1 MRTKS
6 KWFAKAQTRQPAVLA
21 GAVALN
27 IWRLGLHS
35 IKRMRGAQ
43 FEIEASR
50 QYFDFLREYLVFLNH
65 VVDRFA
71 FERLEQ
77 AERQQFTSA
86 LVKKT
91 AEFLSE
97 NEARLL
103 GGEEAP
109 IVEHFIDSFNQ
120 RGEDYAGFGL
130 DEGRPDFAFMR
141 YCGFQLAEVVSEQDR
156 HWVMDQV
163 MAIEA
168 PEAIDT
174 LLKLLDNLFA
184 TAGQNQS
191 AA

>member
-6 KWFAKAQTRQPAVLA
+6 KWFAKEQAREPQILA
-21 GAVALN
+21 GAIALN
-27 IWRLGLHS
+27 IWRLGLYS
-35 IKRMRGAQ
+35 INRMRSAQ
-43 FEIEASR
+43 FEIEATR

-71 FERLEQ
+71 FERLNND
-77 AERQQFTSA
+77 ERQQFTSA

-109 IVEHFIDSFNQ
+109 IIEQFIQSFNQ
-120 RGEDYAGFGL
+120 RGEDYATFGL
-130 DEGRPDFAFMR
+130 DAGVPDFAFMR
-141 YCGFQLAEVVSEQDR
+141 YCGFQLAEVVSVQDR

-174 LLKLLDNLFA
+174 LIKLMDNLFA
-184 TAGQNQS
+184 TAGKT

>member
-6 KWFAKAQTRQPAVLA
+6 KWFAKGQAREPEILA
-21 GAVALN
+21 GAVGLN
-27 IWRLGLHS
+27 TWRLGLHS
-35 IKRMRGAQ
+35 IKRMRGAN

-65 VVDRFA
+65 AVDRFA
-71 FERLEQ
+71 FERLDDGQ
-77 AERQQFTSA
+77 RRKFTSA

-109 IVEHFIDSFNQ
+109 IFDQFIQCFNQ
-120 RGEDYAGFGL
+120 RGEDYATFGL
-130 DEGRPDFAFMR
+130 DDGRPDFAFMR
-141 YCGFQLAEVVSEQDR
+141 YCGFRLADVVSEQDR
-156 HWVMDQV
+156 QWVMDQV

-174 LLKLLDNLFA
+174 LLKLMDNLFA
-184 TAGQNQS
+184 TAGKT

>member
-6 KWFAKAQTRQPAVLA
+6 KWFAKEQTREPQVLA
-21 GAVALN
+21 GAIALN

-35 IKRMRGAQ
+35 INRMRSAQ
-43 FEIEASR
+43 FEIEATR

-71 FERLEQ
+71 FERLTSD
-77 AERQQFTSA
+77 ERQKFTSA

-103 GGEEAP
+103 GGKEAP
-109 IVEHFIDSFNQ
+109 IIEQFIQSFNQ
-120 RGEDYAGFGL
+120 RGEDYATFGL
-130 DEGRPDFAFMR
+130 DAGVPDFAFMR
-141 YCGFQLAEVVSEQDR
+141 YCGFQLAEVVSVQDR

-174 LLKLLDNLFA
+174 LIKLMDNLFA
-184 TAGQNQS
+184 TAGKTVV
-191 AA
+191 

>member
-6 KWFAKAQTRQPAVLA
+6 KWFAKEQTREPEVLA
-21 GAVALN
+21 GAIALN
-27 IWRLGLHS
+27 TWRLGLHS
-35 IKRMRGAQ
+35 ITRMRGVQ

-50 QYFDFLREYLVFLNH
+50 QYFDFLREYLAFLNH

-71 FERLEQ
+71 FERLSDED
-77 AERQQFTSA
+77 RQKFTSA

-103 GGEEAP
+103 GGDEAP
-109 IVEHFIDSFNQ
+109 IIDQFIQCFNQ
-120 RGEDYAGFGL
+120 RGEDYATFGL
-130 DEGRPDFAFMR
+130 DNGRPDFGFMR
-141 YCGFQLAEVVSEQDR
+141 YCGFQLAEVVSERDR

-174 LLKLLDNLFA
+174 LLKLMDNLFA
-184 TAGQNQS
+184 TAGK
-191 AA
+191 ATA

>member
-6 KWFAKAQTRQPAVLA
+6 KWFAKEQTREPQVLA

-35 IKRMRGAQ
+35 INRMRKAH

-50 QYFDFLREYLVFLNH
+50 QYFDFLREYLVFLDH
-65 VVDRFA
+65 IVDRFA
-71 FERLEQ
+71 FGRLSDED
-77 AERQQFTSA
+77 RQQFTSA

-103 GGEEAP
+103 GGEESP
-109 IVEHFIDSFNQ
+109 IIERFIESFNQ
-120 RGEDYAGFGL
+120 RGEDYATFSFVDGA
-130 DEGRPDFAFMR
+130 PDFSFMR
-141 YCGFQLAEVVSEQDR
+141 YCGFQLAEVVSVQDR

-174 LLKLLDNLFA
+174 LNKLMDNLFA
-184 TAGQNQS
+184 TAGKTE
-191 AA
+191 A

>member
-1 MRTKS
+1 VRTKS
-6 KWFAKAQTRQPAVLA
+6 KWFAKNQTRAPEVLA

-35 IKRMRGAQ
+35 ITRMRSVQ

-65 VVDRFA
+65 LVDRFA
-71 FERLEQ
+71 FERLNTED
-77 AERQQFTSA
+77 RQQFTSA

-103 GGEEAP
+103 GGEELP
-109 IVEHFIDSFNQ
+109 IVEQFIQSFNQ
-120 RGEDYAGFGL
+120 RGEDYATFGL
-130 DEGRPDFAFMR
+130 DGGQPDFAFMR

-174 LLKLLDNLFA
+174 LLKLMDNLFS
-184 TAGQNQS
+184 TAGKT

>member
-6 KWFAKAQTRQPAVLA
+6 KWFAKDQAREPEILA
-21 GAVALN
+21 GAVGLN

-35 IKRMRGAQ
+35 IQRMRSAQ

-50 QYFDFLREYLVFLNH
+50 QYFDFLREYLVFLDH

-71 FERLEQ
+71 FERLDEEQ
-77 AERQQFTSA
+77 RQRFTSA

-103 GGEEAP
+103 GGEEGSIFDA
-109 IVEHFIDSFNQ
+109 FIQCFNQ
-120 RGEDYAGFGL
+120 RGEDYATFDL
-130 DEGRPDFAFMR
+130 DDGRPDFAFLR
-141 YCGFQLAEVVSEQDR
+141 YCGARLEEIVGERDKP
-156 HWVMDQV
+156 WVMDQI

-174 LLKLLDNLFA
+174 LLKLMNNLFA
-184 TAGQNQS
+184 SAGKTAT
-191 AA
+191 

>member
-6 KWFAKAQTRQPAVLA
+6 KWFAKDQVREPKVLA

-27 IWRLGLHS
+27 TWRLGLQS
-35 IKRMRGAQ
+35 INSMRKAQ

-71 FERLEQ
+71 FERLGGD
-77 AERQQFTSA
+77 ERQQFTSA

-91 AEFLSE
+91 AEFLAE

-109 IVEHFIDSFNQ
+109 VIDVFIKSFNQ
-120 RGEDYAGFGL
+120 RGEDYSTFAL
-130 DEGRPDFAFMR
+130 DHGRPDFAFMR
-141 YCGFQLAEVVSEQDR
+141 YCGFQLADVVCAQDR
-156 HWVMDQV
+156 HWVMDQI

-168 PEAIDT
+168 PEAVDT
-174 LLKLLDNLFA
+174 LIKLMDNLFA
-184 TAGQNQS
+184 TAGNP
-191 AA
+191 AG

>member
-6 KWFAKAQTRQPAVLA
+6 KWFAKNQIREPKVLA

-27 IWRLGLHS
+27 TWRLGLQS
-35 IKRMRGAQ
+35 INSMRGAQ

-71 FERLEQ
+71 FECLDED
-77 AERQQFTSA
+77 ERQQFTSA

-91 AEFLSE
+91 AEFLGE

-103 GGEEAP
+103 GGDMAP
-109 IVEHFIDSFNQ
+109 LIAGFVARFNQ
-120 RGEDYAGFGL
+120 RGEDYATFSL
-130 DEGRPDFAFMR
+130 DSGRPDFAFMR
-141 YCGFQLAEVVSEQDR
+141 YCGFQLAEVVSTQDR
-156 HWVMDQV
+156 HWVMDQI

-174 LLKLLDNLFA
+174 LINLMRNLFA
-184 TAGQNQS
+184 TGGKAVAQS
-191 AA
+191 